1 MKVFHHFSKV
11 ILRQVMVITAI
22 SIIIF
27 IQCSMLKDLANIQKP
42 SVSVENIRVAGLSF
56 DGLELLF
63 DIGIENPNSLA
74 VTMAGFNYEFYLNNQ
89 LFLNGVQ
96 DSTQSILARS
106 KSQLEIPIALDFQKI
121 YATYQSLKDKDS
133 SVYKMQLGLTFDL
146 PVIGK
151 TTIPLSKEGGI
162 PLLKLPK
169 ISVTGLKLKSLS
181 LTSASLELETKL
193 ENPNSLNLILNQF
206 QYNLKINERNWL
218 SGVKNQAQAI
228 HSKTTQPLLIPFS
241 INFLEIG
248 QSVYQAIVNNETLN
262 YNFSGKINVGSSD
275 LLLTKK
281 DIPFL
286 TNGSITLKR

>member
-1 MKVFHHFSKV
+1 MKVFYHFSKV
-11 ILRQVMVITAI
+11 ILRQVMVIPAI
-22 SIIIF
+22 SLIIF
-27 IQCSMLKDLANIQKP
+27 IQCSTLKDLANIQKP

-74 VTMAGFNYEFYLNNQ
+74 VTMASFNYEFYLNNQ
-89 LFLNGVQ
+89 LFLKGVQ

-121 YATYQSLKDKDS
+121 YATYQSLKDQDS

-169 ISVTGLKLKSLS
+169 ISVTGLKLKNLS

-286 TNGSITLKR
+286 TYGSITLKR

>member
-1 MKVFHHFSKV
+1 MKVLHHFSKV
-11 ILRQVMVITAI
+11 RLRQVMVTTAL
-22 SIIIF
+22 SIVIF

-42 SVSVENIRVAGLSF
+42 IVSIENIRVAGLSF
-56 DGLELLF
+56 EGLDLLF
-63 DIGIENPNSLA
+63 EIGIENPNSLA
-74 VTMAGFNYEFYLNNQ
+74 VTMVGFNYEFYLNDQ
-89 LFLNGVQ
+89 LFLKGTQ
-96 DSTQSILARS
+96 DSTQSILAHS
-106 KSQLEIPIALDFQKI
+106 KSQLEIPVALDFQKI
-121 YATYQSLKDKDS
+121 YSTYQSLKDKDS
-133 SVYKMQLGLTFDL
+133 SAYKMQLGLTFDL

-151 TTIPLSKEGGI
+151 TTIPLSREGGI

-169 ISVTGLKLKSLS
+169 ISVTGLKLKNLS
-181 LTSASLELETKL
+181 LTSASFELETKL

-206 QYNLKINERNWL
+206 QYNLKINGRNWL
-218 SGVKNQAQAI
+218 NGVKNQAQAMN
-228 HSKTTQPLLIPFS
+228 SKSTQPLLIPFS

-275 LLLTKK
+275 LLLTKM

>member
-27 IQCSMLKDLANIQKP
+27 IQCSTLKDLTNIQKP